1 MFNKLKQV
9 NEIRKQAKII
19 QDQLSDVMVVGES
32 RGKNVMITID
42 GNQQVQGVKIEESL
56 EREEIAEHVK
66 QAFNDGSK
74 KLQKELALKMRGMGG
89 LDALKDMLG

>member
-9 NEIRKQAKII
+9 NDIRKQAKQI
-19 QDQLSDVMVVGES
+19 QNQLSDIMVVGES

-42 GNQQVQGVKIEESL
+42 GNQQVQGVKIEDSL
-56 EREEIAEHVK
+56 DRADISDHVK

-74 KLQKELALKMRGMGG
+74 KLQKELATKMQGMGG